1 MRDCENIR
9 ESIGSWLDGE
19 LSAAE
24 SETVRAHL
32 VSCADCGE
40 AQRRLEKMH
49 LALSAALTSQAAQI
63 EFTSFWR
70 GVEHR
75 INEKRSWY
83 EDLLDGSRRLFTAP
97 RIAWMV
103 PAVIGLLLVL
113 MSADIDVIRR
123 LGGSRNSFASVESID
138 AYGRSVALLR
148 QPETRTTVIW
158 LYQDQEG
165 ENETAEDPAKSAP
178 TF

>member
-1 MRDCENIR
+1 MRDCKSIR
-9 ESIGSWLDGE
+9 ESIDSWQDGE

-24 SETVRAHL
+24 SESVRAHL
-32 VSCADCGE
+32 ASCTDCGE
-40 AQRRLEKMH
+40 TQRRLEKMQ
-49 LALSAALTSQAAQI
+49 LALKAALTSQAPQI
-63 EFTSFWR
+63 DFMSFWQ
-70 GVEHR
+70 GVERR
-75 INEKRSWY
+75 INEKRAWH
-83 EDLLDGSRRLFTAP
+83 EDLLDWSRGLFTAP
-97 RIAWMV
+97 RVAWMV

-113 MSADIDVIRR
+113 LSTDIWR

-165 ENETAEDPAKSAP
+165 ENETAEDPARSAP

>member
-1 MRDCENIR
+1 MRDCEGIR

-24 SETVRAHL
+24 SESVRAHL
-32 VSCADCGE
+32 AGCTDCGE
-40 AQRRLEKMH
+40 TRRRLEKMQ
-49 LALSAALTSQAAQI
+49 LALKAALTSPAPQI
-63 EFTSFWR
+63 EFMSFWR
-70 GVEHR
+70 GVERR
-75 INEKRSWY
+75 INRKRVWY
-83 EDLLDGSRRLFTAP
+83 DDLLDWSRGLFAAP
-97 RIAWMV
+97 RVAWMV
-103 PAVIGLLLVL
+103 PAVIGILLVL
-113 MSADIDVIRR
+113 ASTDVWR

-148 QPETRTTVIW
+148 EQETKTTVIW

-165 ENETAEDPAKSAP
+165 ENEAAEDTAKSAP

>member
-1 MRDCENIR
+1 MRDCENIQ

-24 SETVRAHL
+24 SQSVRAHL
-32 VSCADCGE
+32 ANCTDCGE
-40 AQRRLEKMH
+40 AQRRVEKMH
-49 LALSAALTSQAAQI
+49 LVLKAALTSQAPQI
-63 EFTSFWR
+63 EFESFWR
-70 GVEHR
+70 EVERR

-83 EDLLDGSRRLFTAP
+83 QDLLDGLRSLFVAP
-97 RIAWMV
+97 RLAWAV

-113 MSADIDVIRR
+113 MSADIDLRR
-123 LGGSRNSFASVESID
+123 FGGSRNSFASVESID

-148 QPETRTTVIW
+148 EHETKTTVIW

-165 ENETAEDPAKSAP
+165 ENETAEDPAKAAP

>member
-24 SETVRAHL
+24 SESVRAHL
-32 VSCADCGE
+32 ASCIDCGE
-40 AQRRLEKMH
+40 TQRRLEKMH
-49 LALSAALTSQAAQI
+49 QALKAALTSQASQI
-63 EFTSFWR
+63 EFMSFWR
-70 GVEHR
+70 EVERR
-75 INEKRSWY
+75 INEKRAWY
-83 EDLLDGSRRLFTAP
+83 VDLLDWSRGLFTAP
-97 RIAWMV
+97 RVAWTV

-113 MSADIDVIRR
+113 MSTDIWR
-123 LGGSRNSFASVESID
+123 GSRNSFASVESID

>member
-1 MRDCENIR
+1 MTECESIK

-24 SETVRAHL
+24 GESVRAHL
-32 VSCADCGE
+32 ASCTGCGE
-40 AQRRLEKMH
+40 TQRRLEKMDQT
-49 LALSAALTSQAAQI
+49 LKAALTSQASQI
-63 EFTSFWR
+63 EFMPFWR
-70 GVEHR
+70 EVERR
-75 INEKRSWY
+75 INQKRAWY
-83 EDLLDGSRRLFTAP
+83 IDLLDWSRGLFTAP
-97 RIAWMV
+97 RVAWTV

-113 MSADIDVIRR
+113 MSTDIWRP
-123 LGGSRNSFASVESID
+123 SRNSFASVESID

>member
-1 MRDCENIR
+1 MRDCEGIR

-24 SETVRAHL
+24 SESVCAHL
-32 VSCADCGE
+32 ASCTDCGE
-40 AQRRLEKMH
+40 TRRRLEKMQ
-49 LALSAALTSQAAQI
+49 LALKAALTSPAPQI
-63 EFTSFWR
+63 EFMSFWR
-70 GVEHR
+70 GVERR
-75 INEKRSWY
+75 INQKRAWHD
-83 EDLLDGSRRLFTAP
+83 DLLDWSRGLFAAP
-97 RIAWMV
+97 RVAWTV
-103 PAVIGLLLVL
+103 PAVIGILLVL
-113 MSADIDVIRR
+113 VSTDVWR

-148 QPETRTTVIW
+148 ENDTKTTVIW

-165 ENETAEDPAKSAP
+165 ENEAAEDTAKSAP

>member
-9 ESIGSWLDGE
+9 ESIGGWLDGE

-24 SETVRAHL
+24 SESVRAHL
-32 VSCADCGE
+32 ASCAHCGE
-40 AQRRLEKMH
+40 VRRRLEKIH
-49 LALSAALTSQAAQI
+49 LVLKAALTSQAPQI
-63 EFTSFWR
+63 EFASFWR

-75 INEKRSWY
+75 INERRAWY
-83 EDLLDGSRRLFTAP
+83 ADLVDWSRGLFTAP
-97 RIAWMV
+97 RIAWAV

-113 MSADIDVIRR
+113 MSADIDIIRR
-123 LGGSRNSFASVESID
+123 RNSFASVESID
-138 AYGRSVALLR
+138 AHGGSVAVLR
-148 QPETRTTVIW
+148 QAETRTTVIW

>member
-1 MRDCENIR
+1 MRDCEGIR

-24 SETVRAHL
+24 SESVRAHL
-32 VSCADCGE
+32 VSCTDCGE
-40 AQRRLEKMH
+40 TRRRLEKMQ
-49 LALSAALTSQAAQI
+49 LALKAALISQAPQI
-63 EFTSFWR
+63 EFMSFWR
-70 GVEHR
+70 GVERR
-75 INEKRSWY
+75 INQKRAWY
-83 EDLLDGSRRLFTAP
+83 DDLLDWSRGLFAAP
-97 RIAWMV
+97 RVAWMV
-103 PAVIGLLLVL
+103 PAVIGILLVL
-113 MSADIDVIRR
+113 ASTDVWR

-148 QPETRTTVIW
+148 EQETKTTVIW

-165 ENETAEDPAKSAP
+165 ENEAAEDTAKSAP

>member
-1 MRDCENIR
+1 MRDCEGIR

-24 SETVRAHL
+24 SESVRAHL
-32 VSCADCGE
+32 AGCTDCGE
-40 AQRRLEKMH
+40 TRRRLEKMQ
-49 LALSAALTSQAAQI
+49 LALKAALTSPAPQI
-63 EFTSFWR
+63 EFMSFWR
-70 GVEHR
+70 GVERR
-75 INEKRSWY
+75 INQKRAWY
-83 EDLLDGSRRLFTAP
+83 DDLLDWSRGLFTAP
-97 RIAWMV
+97 RVAWTV
-103 PAVIGLLLVL
+103 PAVIGILLVL
-113 MSADIDVIRR
+113 VSTDVWR

-148 QPETRTTVIW
+148 EQETKTTVIW

-165 ENETAEDPAKSAP
+165 ENEAAEDTAKSAP

>member
-1 MRDCENIR
+1 MRDCEGIR

-24 SETVRAHL
+24 SESVRVHL
-32 VSCADCGE
+32 ASCSDCGE
-40 AQRRLEKMH
+40 TRRRLEKMQ
-49 LALSAALTSQAAQI
+49 LALKAALTSPAPQI
-63 EFTSFWR
+63 EFMSFWR
-70 GVEHR
+70 GVERR
-75 INEKRSWY
+75 INQKRAWY
-83 EDLLDGSRRLFTAP
+83 DDLLDWLRGLLAAP
-97 RIAWMV
+97 RVAWTV
-103 PAVIGLLLVL
+103 PAVIGVLLVL
-113 MSADIDVIRR
+113 VSTDVWR

-148 QPETRTTVIW
+148 EQETKTTVIW

-165 ENETAEDPAKSAP
+165 ENEAAEDTAKSAP

>member
-9 ESIGSWLDGE
+9 ESIGSWGDGE
-19 LSAAE
+19 LSPAE
-24 SETVRAHL
+24 SESVRAHL
-32 VSCADCGE
+32 AGCTDCAE

-49 LALSAALTSQAAQI
+49 VELKAALTSRAAQI
-63 EFTSFWR
+63 DLSSFWR
-70 GVEHR
+70 GVERR
-75 INEKRSWY
+75 INERRPWY
-83 EDLLDGSRRLFTAP
+83 ADLLDWSRDLFTAP
-97 RIAWMV
+97 RVAWMV
-103 PAVIGLLLVL
+103 PAVIGVLLAV
-113 MSADIDVIRR
+113 MSTDVWRDIWR
-123 LGGSRNSFASVESID
+123 GSRNSFASVESID
-138 AYGRSVALLR
+138 AHGGSVAVLR